1 MFKLSELRALYE
13 SPCIILAAVHHTS
26 LVSRINTDPNLKLCI
41 SPPKIS
47 KPSCR
52 YFPVGMSRQ
61 AFIAWNSSAPIFGA
75 PGTPSINAAASWYC
89 QLRQVREPQPEK
101 TALAITALAA
111 SPVGYMGSR
120 SHKTIS
126 TSEKV
131 WTLPASRSIGR
142 VRLPWWSSSL
152 PINRNRNLS
161 GNTLAYADRKAV

>member
-1 MFKLSELRALYE
+1 
-13 SPCIILAAVHHTS
+13 
-26 LVSRINTDPNLKLCI
+26 
-41 SPPKIS
+41 
-47 KPSCR
+47 
-52 YFPVGMSRQ
+52 MSRQ

-152 PINRNRNLS
+152 SNQQKPKPFREHTRLCRSEGSLTDIVSKHVQAFATRCIWQACKRSRWPAAAETVANAMTRPFFFACVDKDNAGS
-161 GNTLAYADRKAV
+161 